1 MTSPS
6 PNPSSQRA
14 LLTLQKLYF
23 LLWAAVGLLA
33 LLFETDVLP
42 TAFLPADAQTEYVC
56 QLLCVALTLG
66 SVPVALRLLA
76 LPKVKMQL
84 EKEPGRAV
92 QWNKLRLVL
101 MIVPILTNLV
111 VYYALASTTGP
122 LFCLLISLAAF
133 VFCYP
138 SAYEPEQKS
147 AA

>member
-6 PNPSSQRA
+6 PNPRSQRA
-14 LLTLQKLYF
+14 LRTLQKIYF

-66 SVPVALRLLA
+66 SVPVALRLLV

-138 SAYEPEQKS
+138 AAYEPEEKP

>member
-1 MTSPS
+1 MTSPT
-6 PNPSSQRA
+6 PNPRNQRA
-14 LLTLQKLYF
+14 LRTLQKIYF

-33 LLFETDVLP
+33 FLFETDVLP

-76 LPKVKMQL
+76 LPSVKMQL
-84 EKEPGRAV
+84 AKEPGRAV
-92 QWNKLRLVL
+92 QWNKLRLGL
-101 MIVPILTNLV
+101 MIVPILTNLS
-111 VYYALASTTGP
+111 VYYALASTTSP
-122 LFCLLISLAAF
+122 LFCLLISLAAI

>member
-1 MTSPS
+1 MTSPT
-6 PNPSSQRA
+6 PNPRNQRA
-14 LLTLQKLYF
+14 LRTLQKIYF
-23 LLWAAVGLLA
+23 LLWAAVGLLV
-33 LLFETDVLP
+33 LLFETETLP
-42 TAFLPADAQTEYVC
+42 SAFLPADAQTEYVC

-84 EKEPGRAV
+84 EKEPERAV

-101 MIVPILTNLV
+101 MIVPILTDLA

-138 SAYEPEQKS
+138 AAYEPEEKP
-147 AA
+147 AE